1 MVAPVAAAGLA
12 AVTSLF
18 GSSRERRHERRQR
31 RAQQKQFGVNAAGI
45 DFSQARQLTFIPE
58 QVKGIQEGTTLAKLS
73 VDRAQARTEAELRVN
88 AAAAGVE
95 GDSVNQ
101 IIGETEVNAA
111 NAKEI
116 IDSQE
121 KNAQNQQ
128 KQNFVDTTVNASQQT
143 GQLDTSTRDQTLQH
157 ALSFA
162 TGFKDSFVPTSELEG
177 NE

>member
-1 MVAPVAAAGLA
+1 MPAPLIIGGLMLA
-12 AVTSLF
+12 NSLM
-18 GSSRERRHERRQR
+18 GEADANDQMAHK
-31 RAQQKQFGVNAAGI
+31 AKQYGVNKAGI
-45 DFSQARQLTFIPE
+45 DSAKTTRITALITQASQLKASKALSEKMVNMSQAE
-58 QVKGIQEGTTLAKLS
+58 AE
-73 VDRAQARTEAELRVN
+73 AQARVN

-121 KNAQNQQ
+121 KNAQNQL

>member
-88 AAAAGVE
+88 AAAAGVSGSSVDVTISDTE
-95 GDSVNQ
+95 RTAADNKLMLDKNEEKQLGQLQINITDSAISSELQKGGIVD
-101 IIGETEVNAA
+101 
-111 NAKEI
+111 NAKSSKGADI
-116 IDSQE
+116 GL
-121 KNAQNQQ
+121 
-128 KQNFVDTTVNASQQT
+128 AS
-143 GQLDTSTRDQTLQH
+143 LEFMSKY
-157 ALSFA
+157 LS
-162 TGFKDSFVPTSELEG
+162 SI
-177 NE
+177 